1 MSVQALD
8 ARKGWASRNQ
18 SRTAAGELAP
28 VGVGR
33 DRVFR
38 RFGSSCPLAPR
49 LGQASSFPMPAWF
62 PSLCR
67 RSVPLPPEKRAA
79 ASWLRN
85 HAVGG
90 RLMSIPA
97 SPPTAENRVDGRP
110 VLALRFGAMFPVTD
124 LARVPSHR
132 RGPNRRAGTSIA
144 PNAPNRP
151 QVARLRAAPVPTVAK
166 KSVGHRPGASGAR
179 AVHLLARVRA

>member
-8 ARKGWASRNQ
+8 ARKGEASGYQ
-18 SRTAAGELAP
+18 SRTAAGGFAP

-33 DRVFR
+33 DRLFAR
-38 RFGSSCPLAPR
+38 SGALCPRAPR
-49 LGQASSFPMPAWF
+49 FRQASSFPIQAWF

-67 RSVPLPPEKRAA
+67 RSVPLPPEKRDA

-97 SPPTAENRVDGRP
+97 APSTAENRVGGHP
-110 VLALRFGAMFPVTD
+110 VLAFFFGAMFPVRA
-124 LARVPSHR
+124 LAGSLAHR
-132 RGPNRRAGTSIA
+132 CGPNRRAGISIA
-144 PNAPNRP
+144 PDAPNRP
-151 QVARLRAAPVPTVAK
+151 QVARLRAAPVPTAEKFVD
-166 KSVGHRPGASGAR
+166 HRPGASVGRVVHRLALGR
-179 AVHLLARVRA
+179 A